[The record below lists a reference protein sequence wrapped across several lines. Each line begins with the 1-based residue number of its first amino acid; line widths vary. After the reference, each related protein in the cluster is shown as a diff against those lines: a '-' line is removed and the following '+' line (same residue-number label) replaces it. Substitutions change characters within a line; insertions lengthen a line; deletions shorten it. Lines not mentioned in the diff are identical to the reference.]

1 MTATCR
7 EACCS
12 VTPRV
17 SVAELF
23 DRGFR
28 RNHAEPLS
36 IAGAPCADA
45 EGNSARYSL
54 ELAGGKLAAI
64 GFRATSCATLI
75 AYCELIAEMVPGFS
89 IEIAEGLSVRDLIGA
104 LAGVP
109 EFKQPRAALAV
120 AAFRAALTEARSRQ

>member
-7 EACCS
+7 ESCCS

-45 EGNSARYSL
+45 EGNSARFSL
-54 ELAGGKLAAI
+54 ELADGKLAAI

-89 IEIAEGLSVRDLIGA
+89 IEIAEGLSARDLIEA

-109 EFKQPRAALAV
+109 ELKRPCAALAV